1 MKYKWIVKNAYI
13 NFKLN
18 NLYMLINPSHK
29 IYLKKDMCYCFEIYI
44 KYRIFNNCILV
55 CDMLDNWWKLISS
68 TLHLDKSHI
77 KYNYLS
83 NTFIVSDF
91 ELGIKLES
99 NLLTKF
105 NFEFYNGLI
114 LNQLSI
120 TNGLSL
126 KRENYNK
133 SLKFSNCKFNKEF
146 CIARI
151 NISKQIVF
159 ENIYFL
165 ENVFIEWVNFNENS
179 CLRFFKCNFKKQC
192 NFKYNIFYNEIDF
205 LDIYAKELILE
216 QNIFNKFLYIQNSTI
231 NNINLWKN
239 KFKNRCYFM
248 DSVFGNKNNENIKL
262 NFSNAHFEDNAY
274 FNNSEFYSYADF
286 HECEFD
292 DIACFYGVKFYK
304 APNFSACYFKEPKAV
319 NLINVDI
326 DKLDFK
332 SVEKY
337 IEDNYKDESYKNETK
352 GIQDEKE
359 IFKIQNEYRLRYAKN
374 LKDSFRVIKDVLI
387 TQNNTLEAQE
397 WHKLELYAK
406 EKELEIQLS
415 KNKNDNLKKESK
427 NQVYNPKD
435 YEKFNYSKIISL
447 IIFLLKTIG
456 YLSVNIL
463 IIIELVLVA
472 PFFTIMFYCV
482 YVVFF
487 IYKILTFILKSFY
500 PLDINKFIIFWRIKF
515 NKIKRK
521 LIVSG
526 RKMLDFTLWFDC
538 VLLQVYRNTSNHH
551 TNFLKI
557 LNFTIL
563 MISLY
568 AFMGFVFSKTI
579 NFISSFNSVSIIIA
593 NYFILFALI
602 MVFFNVKRQLYQQ
615 GSILFFGIFGIFII
629 LMMSF
634 LLPVYIPTFCFLVYF
649 ASILFFYLLFLCE
662 IKLFVFILR
671 LVAYGCLIVVIILK
685 PQLINP
691 FVGIFSSDKLYES
704 KFEKRLND
712 LNTSAIINLASILQ
726 NDFNLHLKDQN
737 ISFTELNSAKALII
751 ANKEKLKE
759 ILSKVYNDKYVSDYK
774 KVLNELENNTS
785 NVKNIIEEIDNK
797 NNNSVVSA
805 QLNKFLKLNFN
816 QEIDILYAIKSNFS
830 ISEKLSPEQMA
841 LFDQKDSQ
849 DKLKSVLALLK
860 FKSSFE
866 GILKIINQDEITE
879 NTIKSTGVLYGIIL
893 LLCIFSL
900 QKTARKNSIVPS

>member
-1 MKYKWIVKNAYI
+1 MEDLVSNFLSEKNIDSEITFEKYIMSKTMLNNEKQYSVKDICCFNANND
-13 NFKLN
+13 NFKQHYDENKILEIHLN
-18 NLYMLINPSHK
+18 NMVFEEDLSFDNVKKLSLIIDDNVKFQRLCIFGCNELSLRINGRVK
-29 IYLKKDMCYCFEIYI
+29 IIDKISINDCKFKQISINNHIDGNIEFQKCE
-44 KYRIFNNCILV
+44 FNNFNLYGFS
-55 CDMLDNWWKLISS
+55 NA
-68 TLHLDKSHI
+68 TI
-77 KYNYLS
+77 KGAF
-83 NTFIVSDF
+83 TFDF
-91 ELGIKLES
+91 CEVKEKV
-99 NLLTKF
+99 NF
-105 NFEFYNGLI
+105 MNFEF
-114 LNQLSI
+114 
-120 TNGLSL
+120 
-126 KRENYNK
+126 ENK
-133 SLKFSNCKFNKEF
+133 VS
-146 CIARI
+146 
-151 NISKQIVF
+151 
-159 ENIYFL
+159 
-165 ENVFIEWVNFNENS
+165 
-179 CLRFFKCNFKKQC
+179 FKM
-192 NFKYNIFYNEIDF
+192 
-205 LDIYAKELILE
+205 
-216 QNIFNKFLYIQNSTI
+216 S
-231 NNINLWKN
+231 
-239 KFKNRCYFM
+239 KFK
-248 DSVFGNKNNENIKL
+248 
-262 NFSNAHFEDNAY
+262 DNVY
-274 FNNSEFYSYADF
+274 FNNSVFKDYADF
-286 HECEFD
+286 HECEFEK
-292 DIACFYGVKFYK
+292 IACFYGVRFDK
-304 APNFSACYFKEPKAV
+304 APNFSACYFKEQKAV
-319 NLINVDI
+319 NLINVNI
-326 DKLDFK
+326 DQLDFR
-332 SVEKY
+332 SAEDY
-337 IEDNYKDESYKNETK
+337 IKDNYQDGNYKNAIKNNEK
-352 GIQDEKE
+352 IQKDEKE
-359 IFKIQNEYRLRYAKN
+359 LYRIENEHKLRCAKN

-387 TQNNTLEAQE
+387 NQNNTLEAQE

-435 YEKFNYSKIISL
+435 YEKFNYSKIIPL
-447 IIFLLKTIG
+447 IIFLLKIIG
-456 YLSVNIL
+456 HLSVNIL
-463 IIIELVLVA
+463 IFVELVLVA

-526 RKMLDFTLWFDC
+526 RKMLDFTLWSDC

-579 NFISSFNSVSIIIA
+579 NFILSFNSVSIIIA
-593 NYFILFALI
+593 SYIILLVFAL
-602 MVFFNVKRQLYQQ
+602 MLVNVKKQLYQY
-615 GSILFFGIFGIFII
+615 GVILIFMLCGAFTISMILF
-629 LMMSF
+629 LSSE
-634 LLPVYIPTFCFLVYF
+634 YISIFCFLIYF
-649 ASILFFYLLFLCE
+649 LGVLIFYLFFICK
-662 IKLFVFILR
+662 IKLFIFLVRFFAYMIFI
-671 LVAYGCLIVVIILK
+671 ATIITK
-685 PQLINP
+685 PQFINP
-691 FVGIFSSDKLYES
+691 FTGVFSSDKLYES
-704 KFEKRLND
+704 QFEKSLND
-712 LNTSAIINLASILQ
+712 LNASAIVNLASILQ

-785 NVKNIIEEIDNK
+785 NIKNIIEEIDNK

-805 QLNKFLKLNFN
+805 QLNKFLKLNFS
-816 QEIDILYAIKSNFS
+816 QKIDILYAIKSNFS

>member
-1 MKYKWIVKNAYI
+1 MDLVSSFLSKKNINNEEDIKFENYI
-13 NFKLN
+13 KGEAKLNSEKQYIIESSCCFDGNKDNFKRHYDENKILEIHLN
-18 NLYMLINPSHK
+18 NMLFEQDLVFDNVKKLSLIINDNVK
-29 IYLKKDMCYCFEIYI
+29 FNKLFI
-44 KYRIFNNCILV
+44 NNCNELYLQFNGRVEVI
-55 CDMLDNWWKLISS
+55 DKISINDCKFKQIS
-68 TLHLDKSHI
+68 INNHI
-77 KYNYLS
+77 DGNIEFQKCEFNDFNLYGFS
-83 NTFIVSDF
+83 NATIKGTFTFDF
-91 ELGIKLES
+91 CEIKEKV
-99 NLLTKF
+99 NF
-105 NFEFYNGLI
+105 MNFEF
-114 LNQLSI
+114 
-120 TNGLSL
+120 
-126 KRENYNK
+126 ENK
-133 SLKFSNCKFNKEF
+133 VS
-146 CIARI
+146 
-151 NISKQIVF
+151 
-159 ENIYFL
+159 
-165 ENVFIEWVNFNENS
+165 
-179 CLRFFKCNFKKQC
+179 FKM
-192 NFKYNIFYNEIDF
+192 
-205 LDIYAKELILE
+205 
-216 QNIFNKFLYIQNSTI
+216 S
-231 NNINLWKN
+231 
-239 KFKNRCYFM
+239 KFK
-248 DSVFGNKNNENIKL
+248 
-262 NFSNAHFEDNAY
+262 DNVY
-274 FNNSEFYSYADF
+274 FNNSHFKDYVDF
-286 HECEFD
+286 HECEFEK
-292 DIACFYGVKFYK
+292 IACFYGVKFYK
-304 APNFSACYFKEPKAV
+304 TPNFSACYFKEPKAV

-337 IEDNYKDESYKNETK
+337 IEDNYQDESYKNEHK
-352 GIQDEKE
+352 
-359 IFKIQNEYRLRYAKN
+359 LRYAKN

-406 EKELEIQLS
+406 EKELEIQLGGDNKDS
-415 KNKNDNLKKESK
+415 IKNIQKIKKSVIK
-427 NQVYNPKD
+427 KPSNNPSNILAKIQSLSD
-435 YEKFNYSKIISL
+435 KYIKICDFVVCFIMLIGRSIFGFLLSIIEIFCNVIKSICKIIQ
-447 IIFLLKTIG
+447 II
-456 YLSVNIL
+456 LSCIFC
-463 IIIELVLVA
+463 IASIDR
-472 PFFTIMFYCV
+472 
-482 YVVFF
+482 
-487 IYKILTFILKSFY
+487 ILKLEYLKFY
-500 PLDINKFIIFWRIKF
+500 R
-515 NKIKRK
+515 KISSLGKT
-521 LIVSG
+521 
-526 RKMLDFTLWFDC
+526 MLDFTLWFDC

-563 MISLY
+563 MISSY
-568 AFMGFVFSKTI
+568 AIFGLLFLNNMDFILSFGPMTI
-579 NFISSFNSVSIIIA
+579 AAMNYIVLLMLLIIFIS
-593 NYFILFALI
+593 LT
-602 MVFFNVKRQLYQQ
+602 RQLYQH
-615 GSILFFGIFGIFII
+615 GAILLFLIYGLFII
-629 LMMSF
+629 SIVSF
-634 LLPVYIPTFCFLVYF
+634 LSPIYIPAFYFLIYF
-649 ASILFFYLLFLCE
+649 VGILISYLLFICK
-662 IKLFVFILR
+662 IKLFVFISR
-671 LVAYGCLIVVIILK
+671 LFAYICLIGVVILK

-712 LNTSAIINLASILQ
+712 LNTSAIVNLASILQ

-879 NTIKSTGVLYGIIL
+879 NTIKSTGVLYGIML

>member
-1 MKYKWIVKNAYI
+1 MERNIHNIELEIPNSGIFIMGLENENLIISLDLAKFECKKKLNAGELAKPLHPYIIYEVLEKNNKNNFNDVKIIDKIEDENNIIYYFNFRLILKENEDNKNKEALKTLSFMQNFIPAYFFSYQIIGDSKAIPKNVLEYLKNRYGYEGKNYKSIFKKEVYINCNCFERLNFSHCEFESKVSLRFLKDNKYK
-13 NFKLN
+13 
-18 NLYMLINPSHK
+18 
-29 IYLKKDMCYCFEIYI
+29 
-44 KYRIFNNCILV
+44 
-55 CDMLDNWWKLISS
+55 
-68 TLHLDKSHI
+68 
-77 KYNYLS
+77 
-83 NTFIVSDF
+83 
-91 ELGIKLES
+91 
-99 NLLTKF
+99 
-105 NFEFYNGLI
+105 EFHNGVD
-114 LNQLSI
+114 
-120 TNGLSL
+120 
-126 KRENYNK
+126 
-133 SLKFSNCKFNKEF
+133 FSNCIFKNEVDFSYFASGTPLPDNKYYNNAQNTLF
-146 CIARI
+146 KDCIFE
-151 NISKQIVF
+151 NKVDFHNSKITN
-159 ENIYFL
+159 NIYF
-165 ENVFIEWVNFNENS
+165 N
-179 CLRFFKCNFKKQC
+179 
-192 NFKYNIFYNEIDF
+192 
-205 LDIYAKELILE
+205 
-216 QNIFNKFLYIQNSTI
+216 
-231 NNINLWKN
+231 
-239 KFKNRCYFM
+239 
-248 DSVFGNKNNENIKL
+248 
-262 NFSNAHFEDNAY
+262 NAHFKDY
-274 FNNSEFYSYADF
+274 VDF
-286 HECEFD
+286 HECEFEKT
-292 DIACFYGVKFYK
+292 ASFYGVRFEKV
-304 APNFSACYFKEPKAV
+304 PNFSACYFKEPKAV
-319 NLINVDI
+319 NLTNVNI

-332 SVEKY
+332 SLEQY

-359 IFKIQNEYRLRYAKN
+359 IFKIQNEHQLRYAKN

-387 TQNNTLEAQE
+387 TQNNKLEVQE

-435 YEKFNYSKIISL
+435 YEKFNYSKIIPL
-447 IIFLLKTIG
+447 IIFLLKIIG
-456 YLSVNIL
+456 HLSVNIL
-463 IIIELVLVA
+463 IFVELVLVA

-487 IYKILTFILKSFY
+487 IYKILTFILKPFY

-526 RKMLDFTLWFDC
+526 RKMLDFTLWSDC

-579 NFISSFNSVSIIIA
+579 NFILSLNLVSIIIA
-593 NYFILFALI
+593 SYIILLVFAL
-602 MVFFNVKRQLYQQ
+602 MLVNVKKQLYQYAVILIFMLC
-615 GSILFFGIFGIFII
+615 GAFTISMILF
-629 LMMSF
+629 LSSE
-634 LLPVYIPTFCFLVYF
+634 YISIFCFLIYF
-649 ASILFFYLLFLCE
+649 LGVLIFYLFFICK
-662 IKLFVFILR
+662 IKLFIFLVRFFAYMIFI
-671 LVAYGCLIVVIILK
+671 ATIITK
-685 PQLINP
+685 PQFINP
-691 FVGIFSSDKLYES
+691 FTGVFSSDKLYES
-704 KFEKRLND
+704 QFEKSLND
-712 LNTSAIINLASILQ
+712 LNASAIVNLASILQ

-805 QLNKFLKLNFN
+805 QLNKFLKLNFS

>member
-1 MKYKWIVKNAYI
+1 MEDLVSNFLSEKNIDSEITFEKYIMSKTMLNNEKQYSVKDICCFNANND
-13 NFKLN
+13 NFKQHYDENKILEIHLN
-18 NLYMLINPSHK
+18 NMVFEQDLSFDNVKKLSLIIDDNVKFQRLCIFGCNELSLRINGRVK
-29 IYLKKDMCYCFEIYI
+29 IIDKISINNCKFKQISINNHIDGNIEFQKCE
-44 KYRIFNNCILV
+44 FNNFNLYGFS
-55 CDMLDNWWKLISS
+55 NA
-68 TLHLDKSHI
+68 TI
-77 KYNYLS
+77 KGAF
-83 NTFIVSDF
+83 TFDF
-91 ELGIKLES
+91 CEVKEKV
-99 NLLTKF
+99 NF
-105 NFEFYNGLI
+105 MNFEF
-114 LNQLSI
+114 
-120 TNGLSL
+120 
-126 KRENYNK
+126 ENK
-133 SLKFSNCKFNKEF
+133 VS
-146 CIARI
+146 
-151 NISKQIVF
+151 
-159 ENIYFL
+159 
-165 ENVFIEWVNFNENS
+165 
-179 CLRFFKCNFKKQC
+179 FKM
-192 NFKYNIFYNEIDF
+192 
-205 LDIYAKELILE
+205 
-216 QNIFNKFLYIQNSTI
+216 S
-231 NNINLWKN
+231 
-239 KFKNRCYFM
+239 KFK
-248 DSVFGNKNNENIKL
+248 
-262 NFSNAHFEDNAY
+262 DNVY
-274 FNNSEFYSYADF
+274 FNNSVFKDYADF
-286 HECEFD
+286 HECEFEK
-292 DIACFYGVKFYK
+292 IACFYGVRFDK

-337 IEDNYKDESYKNETK
+337 IEDNYEDESYKNKIK

-359 IFKIQNEYRLRYAKN
+359 IFKIQNEHQLRYAKN

-435 YEKFNYSKIISL
+435 YEKINSSRLKTLKSKLMPLIFYSLLPMAHTLFLPFYLFCTIFIIIKIIT
-447 IIFLLKTIG
+447 K
-456 YLSVNIL
+456 IL
-463 IIIELVLVA
+463 IKISKL
-472 PFFTIMFYCV
+472 FY
-482 YVVFF
+482 YFY
-487 IYKILTFILKSFY
+487 ISFR
-500 PLDINKFIIFWRIKF
+500 PLEWNKFIIFWKVKF
-515 NKIKRK
+515 NHCIKK
-521 LIVSG
+521 LMTFG

-538 VLLQVYRNTSNHH
+538 ILLQVYRNTSNHH

-563 MISLY
+563 MISSY
-568 AFMGFVFSKTI
+568 AIFGLLFLNNMDFILSFGPMTI
-579 NFISSFNSVSIIIA
+579 AAMNYIVLLMLLIIFIS
-593 NYFILFALI
+593 LT
-602 MVFFNVKRQLYQQ
+602 RQLYQH
-615 GSILFFGIFGIFII
+615 GAILLFLIYGLFII
-629 LMMSF
+629 SIVSF
-634 LLPVYIPTFCFLVYF
+634 LSPIYIPAFYFLIYF
-649 ASILFFYLLFLCE
+649 VGILISYLLFICK
-662 IKLFVFILR
+662 IKLFVFISR
-671 LVAYGCLIVVIILK
+671 LFAYICLIGVVILK

>member
-1 MKYKWIVKNAYI
+1 MDLVSSFLSKKNINNEEDIKFENYI
-13 NFKLN
+13 KGEAKLNSEKQYIIESSCCFDGNKDNFKRHYDENKILEIHLN
-18 NLYMLINPSHK
+18 NMLFEQDLVFDNVKKLSLIINDNVK
-29 IYLKKDMCYCFEIYI
+29 FNKLFI
-44 KYRIFNNCILV
+44 NNCNELYLQFNGRVEVI
-55 CDMLDNWWKLISS
+55 DKISINDCKFKQIS
-68 TLHLDKSHI
+68 INNHI
-77 KYNYLS
+77 DGNIEFQKCEFNDFNLYGFS
-83 NTFIVSDF
+83 NATIKGTFTFDF
-91 ELGIKLES
+91 CEIKEKV
-99 NLLTKF
+99 NF
-105 NFEFYNGLI
+105 MNFEF
-114 LNQLSI
+114 
-120 TNGLSL
+120 
-126 KRENYNK
+126 ENK
-133 SLKFSNCKFNKEF
+133 VS
-146 CIARI
+146 
-151 NISKQIVF
+151 
-159 ENIYFL
+159 
-165 ENVFIEWVNFNENS
+165 
-179 CLRFFKCNFKKQC
+179 FKM
-192 NFKYNIFYNEIDF
+192 
-205 LDIYAKELILE
+205 
-216 QNIFNKFLYIQNSTI
+216 S
-231 NNINLWKN
+231 
-239 KFKNRCYFM
+239 KFK
-248 DSVFGNKNNENIKL
+248 
-262 NFSNAHFEDNAY
+262 DNVY
-274 FNNSEFYSYADF
+274 FNNSHFKDYVDF
-286 HECEFD
+286 HECEFEK
-292 DIACFYGVKFYK
+292 IACFYGVKFYK
-304 APNFSACYFKEPKAV
+304 TPNFSACYFKEPKAV

-337 IEDNYKDESYKNETK
+337 IEDNYQDESYKNEHK
-352 GIQDEKE
+352 
-359 IFKIQNEYRLRYAKN
+359 LRYAKN

-406 EKELEIQLS
+406 EKELEIQLGGDNKDS
-415 KNKNDNLKKESK
+415 IKNIQKIKKSVIK
-427 NQVYNPKD
+427 KPSNNPSNILAKIQSLSD
-435 YEKFNYSKIISL
+435 KYIKICDFVVCFIMLIGRSIFGFLLSIIEIFCNVIKSICKIIQ
-447 IIFLLKTIG
+447 II
-456 YLSVNIL
+456 LSCIFC
-463 IIIELVLVA
+463 IASIDR
-472 PFFTIMFYCV
+472 
-482 YVVFF
+482 
-487 IYKILTFILKSFY
+487 ILKLEYLKFY
-500 PLDINKFIIFWRIKF
+500 R
-515 NKIKRK
+515 KISSLGKT
-521 LIVSG
+521 
-526 RKMLDFTLWFDC
+526 MLDFTLWFDC

-579 NFISSFNSVSIIIA
+579 NFILSLNSVSIIIA
-593 NYFILFALI
+593 SYIILLVFAL
-602 MVFFNVKRQLYQQ
+602 MLVNVKKQLYQYAVILIFMLC
-615 GSILFFGIFGIFII
+615 GAFTISMILF
-629 LMMSF
+629 LSSE
-634 LLPVYIPTFCFLVYF
+634 YISIFCFLIYF
-649 ASILFFYLLFLCE
+649 LGVLIFYLFFICK
-662 IKLFVFILR
+662 IKLFIFLVRFFAYMIFI
-671 LVAYGCLIVVIILK
+671 ATIITK
-685 PQLINP
+685 PQFINP
-691 FVGIFSSDKLYES
+691 FTGVFSSDKLYES
-704 KFEKRLND
+704 QFEKRLND
-712 LNTSAIINLASILQ
+712 LNTSAIVNLASILQ